1 MTRDQVKEISR
12 SRPER
17 LLERQEDVAH
27 IVEYLEQQDNSDLRL
42 SDQQAAEV
50 RRRLADRT
58 RETIPAEEVF
68 RRFSA
73 PDA

>member
-1 MTRDQVKEISR
+1 MTRDQVKEILNRVLSW
-12 SRPER
+12 PP
-17 LLERQEDVAH
+17 ERQEDVAH
-27 IVEYLEQQDNSDLRL
+27 IVEYLEEQDNSDLRL

-68 RRFSA
+68 RRFRA
-73 PDA
+73 PEA